1 MNKKALLIAAA
12 LAGSPSVNAQ
22 TTTLPEPARD
32 ENTMARGNPENSM
45 SSAITKTTI
54 IESLQAIRKDPA
66 TIKFHSAMCYDMSMP
81 PADTTFSCPDCGA
94 VTQYLRRSFQGKV
107 AEQMPSLQRSLTN
120 ATVKISVDSSDFCN
134 KCSKNIGKEP
144 ELRFITHCLDC
155 GQTFPWK
162 ITQTEEINRLEL
174 LFVSFP
180 LTSID
185 MGQKGSQLIEPEKLA
200 EYLAN
205 RFLCPVCCEKHG
217 LK

>member
-1 MNKKALLIAAA
+1 MNKKALLLAAA
-12 LAGSPSVNAQ
+12 LAGSNSVNAQ
-22 TTTLPEPARD
+22 TAGLPEPAKD
-32 ENTMARGNPENSM
+32 EKSIASESAENCM
-45 SSAITKTTI
+45 NNAILKTTI

-66 TIKFHSAMCYDMSMP
+66 TVQFHSAMCYEMSMP
-81 PADTTFSCPDCGA
+81 PADTTFTCPDCGA
-94 VTQYLRRSFQGKV
+94 VTQYLRQSFQGQV
-107 AEQMPSLQRSLTN
+107 ADQMPSLNRSLKN
-120 ATVKISVDSSDFCN
+120 AAVKISVDSSDFCN
-134 KCSKNIGKEP
+134 NCSKNSDKEP

-155 GQTFPWK
+155 DQTFPWK
-162 ITQTEEINRLEL
+162 ITKIDEIDQLGL

-180 LTSID
+180 LTSVD